1 MKDNIKVTI
10 YFTLFILFLVLAFLG
25 YNILANNQK
34 TNGNLDVNNINKESI
49 KEKEKLQEFEITLET
64 GEKIS
69 SKELINGTPLV
80 INIWTSWCAYCDIEM
95 EYFNELYVNEKNNI
109 NFVMIN
115 ATGDRDTKE
124 RAKEYVK
131 AKGYTFD
138 IYYDLELEAISSLE
152 VYSYPTTIFVDKDG
166 YIESK
171 VVGTISRETLKNKIQ
186 SLK

>member
-10 YFTLFILFLVLAFLG
+10 YFCSFVLFLILAFCG
-25 YNILANNQK
+25 YNILSK
-34 TNGNLDVNNINKESI
+34 RDNINADESNVIKESKEEKI
-49 KEKEKLQEFEITLET
+49 KLKEFELTLEN
-64 GEKIS
+64 GDKIS
-69 SKELINGTPLV
+69 SSDLTNGKPIV

-95 EYFNELYVNEKNNI
+95 KYFNEIYIKERNNV

-131 AKGYTFD
+131 SRGYSFD
-138 IYYDLELEAISSLE
+138 IYYDLKLEALSSLG
-152 VYSYPTTIFVDKDG
+152 VYSYPTTIFVDKAG
-166 YIESK
+166 YIDSK
-171 VVGTISRETLKNKIQ
+171 VVGTISEQSLKNKIE